1 MASGKEN
8 VSNGTEGREQG
19 PHQHTEDAVSPPWA
33 KCPPDPPQRAVVCKA
48 ARPLSSKD
56 NVSGGP
62 EPLGDECYSTPVR
75 VEGEEKSCCGLSE
88 KQRGKNVDFATV
100 TTADFGITPERF
112 VNGSTAKSPAALKLR
127 RRSAI
132 GARGSP
138 ENNALIQYLA
148 QQKSNRQKE
157 DFTQASP
164 FQYARSLKSKMDIF
178 QTTFK
183 SAQGAEGK
191 RSSSGLSQASDASQ
205 EDGCAARNKAP
216 VTKEHSQGQ
225 KSEAF
230 VSDCSAADL
239 KENIKQNLS
248 DGKKSAGRIS
258 LGRVLS
264 YHHKLRKAKSSID
277 TDAMDSG
284 NAERTCKQDNPI
296 EYSEAVR
303 DILET
308 IHGFSSDRI
317 SKEVRNNVVSD
328 QSRKKVNFAEEL
340 IVEVYD
346 ESKPPVTPLQIR
358 NASLTE
364 STQSGSQLRSVLKKT
379 PVKQP
384 MEECIEP
391 LQELQEVSA
400 SEELLP
406 VENTKGAETDTKTTR
421 SSTKR
426 KYRTIS
432 EGTDCSISRT
442 TSTENAKDT
451 KNPRKNELQRP
462 KSVTIPAAKKKQK
475 TKRGSF
481 GKRRKRKV
489 KKSLYGEREMAS
501 KKPLL
506 SPILEIPEVF
516 SSASSPNSPKA
527 NGHFPDDSMCKDVHK
542 DVQQKQVTERM
553 REKTIPVVPVY
564 PSSEDLDI
572 VEGSSSNDPVFQ
584 FPDVVPDTNDVLDT
598 YDCSQQTEET
608 ACLKEKTESDF
619 LIENEK
625 LQRGFPR
632 KEEWLTGLEFP
643 NQKDTDAR
651 EIPQRA
657 ECPPKRSSRG
667 RPPRRSSN
675 VYIPPIEKFHFEAT
689 GDDLQIS
696 SFNVEEVLSAPRLK
710 NNSVKGP
717 FRRKSSMS
725 SETSRVRRSM
735 RLHKDAKI
743 EGLAWIEVT
752 NEILQ
757 DPPLLSSA
765 CRTRRTI
772 STSALRESENIHHRE
787 ENLVPFAASGKENSE
802 PVDIAGG
809 PCKRRRKSICVSTP
823 QETRTWPQ
831 TRKRSMTNS
840 VYNKEGSN
848 QIHCEEMKI
857 NNVAT

>member
-1 MASGKEN
+1 MASEKEN

-19 PHQHTEDAVSPPWA
+19 LHQHTEDAVSHPWA

-62 EPLGDECYSTPVR
+62 EPLGDESYLTPVR
-75 VEGEEKSCCGLSE
+75 VKGEEKSCCGFSE

-157 DFTQASP
+157 DFTQQASP

-205 EDGCAARNKAP
+205 EDGCAARKKAP

-230 VSDCSAADL
+230 VSDCNAADL
-239 KENIKQNLS
+239 KENVKQNLS
-248 DGKKSAGRIS
+248 DGKKSAGRVCTILS
-258 LGRVLS
+258 LQHDLPELAAVS
-264 YHHKLRKAKSSID
+264 K
-277 TDAMDSG
+277 
-284 NAERTCKQDNPI
+284 ERTCKQDNPT
-296 EYSEAVR
+296 EFSEAVR

-317 SKEVRNNVVSD
+317 SKEVRSNVVSD

-358 NASLTE
+358 NTSLTE

-384 MEECIEP
+384 MDCVQECIEP

-400 SEELLP
+400 SEELSP

-527 NGHFPDDSMCKDVHK
+527 NGHFPDDSICKDVHK
-542 DVQQKQVTERM
+542 DVQQKQVTERT

-564 PSSEDLDI
+564 PSSKDLDI
-572 VEGSSSNDPVFQ
+572 VEGSSSNNPVFQ

-643 NQKDTDAR
+643 NQKDTDAC
-651 EIPQRA
+651 EILQRA

-667 RPPRRSSN
+667 RPPRRSSSN

-689 GDDLQIS
+689 GDDLQVS

-772 STSALRESENIHHRE
+772 STSALRESENVHHGE

-802 PVDIAGG
+802 PVDVAGG
-809 PCKRRRKSICVSTP
+809 PCKRKRKSICVSTP
-823 QETRTWPQ
+823 QETRTWSQ

-840 VYNKEGSN
+840 VYNKEGRN
-848 QIHCEEMKI
+848 QIHSEEMKI